1 MLAAIVKIVSLLHLE
16 SWCHCFDSRPGV
28 CDICF
33 LGGRR
38 IMMEVNFWFQFFFSG
53 LFYFVLGME
62 KELYIALGVL

>member
-1 MLAAIVKIVSLLHLE
+1 MRS
-16 SWCHCFDSRPGV
+16 GV